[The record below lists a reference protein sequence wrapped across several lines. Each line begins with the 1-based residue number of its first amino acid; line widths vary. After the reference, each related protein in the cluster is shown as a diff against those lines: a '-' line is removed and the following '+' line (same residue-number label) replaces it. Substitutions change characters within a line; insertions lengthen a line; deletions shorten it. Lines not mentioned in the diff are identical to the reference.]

1 MHRNR
6 FLLASII
13 NFALALFCTSGL
25 NAQTFKRGDFTAT
38 NAFYW
43 SDVDLSAYAGTDSGS
58 TPYQI
63 LLTDGAGK
71 TASGFIGAVG
81 AGETLSPTELL
92 LDPTFDD
99 TLEWIKGTN
108 WTVSGG
114 KAIAAVVSWAAI
126 SADANHVFGQ
136 LWKGTVICDA
146 LTTGSFQLQI
156 QWSLCP
162 TIFNTTG
169 TKADYLTC
177 LATEVSRIGICGYTS
192 NSSGTFTDASFKRVL
207 DPPSTGVHIVSAY
220 GGSTRA
226 WTSIDSG
233 FNPNTITSA
242 LLSQEDED
250 RLILPAIKKVIKK
263 TTKNVIK
270 R

>member
-43 SDVDLSAYAGTDSGS
+43 SDTDLSSYAGTDLGS
-58 TPYQI
+58 TPYSI

-71 TASGFIGAVG
+71 TARGFIGAVG
-81 AGETLSPTELL
+81 AGETLVEKLTGWSNIGYE
-92 LDPTFDD
+92 TFEKTGKNITSFINSDVD
-99 TLEWIKGTN
+99 GNCASNK
-108 WTVSGG
+108 WTVVSGELYRTNFSVILNSG
-114 KAIAAVVSWAAI
+114 AYPQVDLVKGEDYGYEYRIVS
-126 SADANHVFGQ
+126 S
-136 LWKGTVICDA
+136 
-146 LTTGSFQLQI
+146 
-156 QWSLCP
+156 
-162 TIFNTTG
+162 
-169 TKADYLTC
+169 
-177 LATEVSRIGICGYTS
+177 
-192 NSSGTFTDASFKRVL
+192 ASFEKYITLTGGGVLAGIYFWINGNTNGSVNPMHRRVT
-207 DPPSTGVHIVSAY
+207 DPPATGVHIVSAY